1 MKIVSRATHFAWLIA
16 LLIILS
22 ITSSIADLGFSSA
35 VRLSTYDGQY
45 QARTVYDGGFLLFF
59 AYDFAAVPTVGGET
73 NPTAET
79 SRFFGK
85 SAEFLA
91 AETVAPRINVLP
103 SSGNRFLVG
112 PGGDAII
119 VPRGAS
125 GPVPIINQG
134 GRTTGFGFTGGSG
147 GLGLDSRVSNVRI
160 MDATLPRGPSPG
172 YPAGYVNYQNIGGQ
186 SVNPFTGQTIAPNN
200 PLWHMP
206 LTPP

>member
-1 MKIVSRATHFAWLIA
+1 MKSLLRLIRSLWFVA
-16 LLIILS
+16 LLVLFDFGLA
-22 ITSSIADLGFSSA
+22 TSTSGMTASAIA
-35 VRLSTYDGQY
+35 YDGQT
-45 QARTVYDGGFLLFF
+45 QPTIVYDAHSPLVFG
-59 AYDFAAVPTVGGET
+59 YDVAPAPAANEKGSRV
-73 NPTAET
+73 AET
-79 SRFFGK
+79 SGVFSGFAK
-85 SAEFLA
+85 FVA

-103 SSGNRFLVG
+103 SSGNRFVVS

-134 GRTTGFGFTGGSG
+134 GRTTGFGYTGGSG
-147 GLGLDSRVSNVRI
+147 GLGLDPRVSNVRI

-200 PLWHMP
+200 PLWHIP